1 MLKAGRAPPRVLI
14 GNSDFLIQR
23 EGDTLYVDKSD
34 FISEVLSRPAQV
46 QLYPR
51 PRRFG
56 KTLSMSML
64 RYFLEIG
71 PDRSGI
77 FSDLAVWQNPLARQ
91 HFQKH
96 AVIFLSFRDVKPSRW
111 DQAERLLEDVVRE
124 ELRRHLAELRGSG
137 VAPHLLQ
144 PLDEVDKGIFSGRI
158 LAPLCTALYAATGQ
172 RVVLLIDEYDAPL
185 LHAWTAGYYDQM
197 ADWFRVFLTAG
208 LKDNSALFR
217 GVLTG
222 ILRVAKESMF
232 SGLNN
237 VEVYSLLAR
246 ERELF
251 GFTEAEVD
259 TLLHQYG
266 RDAQAEEIRR
276 WYNGYRF
283 GGLTVYNPWSILHV
297 LHKPQEP
304 LTPYWLNSS
313 DNALVRQLL
322 LESADL
328 QPEITTLLQGGT
340 IEQVIDENVTLR
352 DLRGGNIW
360 SMLLFSGY
368 LRAVS
373 QRKESTKTLVT
384 MAIPNQDVE
393 GIWRDTFSVWLEAGT
408 EKIEPLHR
416 ALLSGNADKVQ
427 ELLQKLLF
435 RHVSSHDVKET
446 QDEAFYH
453 AFVLGLLV
461 TLENS
466 HAVRSNREV
475 GIGRADVQL
484 IPKRPGLPGVVLE
497 FKRKSDKRTLV
508 YHAGAALRQISAQG
522 YCAELEAAGATPIH
536 RLGVSFSGKEVVV
549 RSK

>member
-1 MLKAGRAPPRVLI
+1 MAPPAVLI
-14 GNSDFLIQR
+14 GNSDFLKQR
-23 EGDTLYVDKSD
+23 EGNVLYVDKSR
-34 FISEVLSRPAQV
+34 FISEVLSRSAEV

-71 PDRSGI
+71 PDRSHL
-77 FSDLAVWQNPLARQ
+77 FSDLEVWQDPLARR

-96 AVIFLSFRDVKPSRW
+96 PVIFLSFRAVRG
-111 DQAERLLEDVVRE
+111 EDW
-124 ELRRHLAELRGSG
+124 ASTRG
-137 VAPHLLQ
+137 
-144 PLDEVDKGIFSGRI
+144 
-158 LAPLCTALYAATGQ
+158 ALQ
-172 RVVLLIDEYDAPL
+172 RVVQRELERLEPLWSAPAVRERLVQRLRRVLEGVQDERDVLEDLSVALLMATGERVALLIDEYDGPL
-185 LHAWTAGYYDQM
+185 LNAWTAGHYDQV
-197 ADWFRVFLTAG
+197 AEWFRAFLTSG
-208 LKDNSALFR
+208 LKDNSALLR

-237 VEVYSLLAR
+237 VRVYSLLAR
-246 ERELF
+246 DRELF
-251 GFTEAEVD
+251 GFTQADVD
-259 TLLHQYG
+259 TLLRQYG
-266 RDAQAEEIRR
+266 REAEAEEIRR

-283 GGLTVYNPWSILHV
+283 GDSIVYNPWSILHV
-297 LHKPQEP
+297 LHQPLEP
-304 LTPYWLNSS
+304 LKPHWLNSS
-313 DNALVRQLL
+313 DNALVRTLL
-322 LESADL
+322 LQSADL
-328 QPEITTLLQGGT
+328 QPEITTLLLGGT
-340 IEQVIDENVTLR
+340 IEEVIDENVALR
-352 DLRGGNIW
+352 DLRGGNVW

-373 QRKESTKTLVT
+373 QRQDSTRTRVTL
-384 MAIPNQDVE
+384 AIPNQEVE

-416 ALLSGNADKVQ
+416 AILTGNADKVQ
-427 ELLQKLLF
+427 ELLQKLLL

-461 TLENS
+461 TLEQS

-497 FKRKSDKRTLV
+497 FKRKSDKRSLV
-508 YHAGAALRQISAQG
+508 WHAGSALRQISAKG
-522 YCAELEAAGATPIH
+522 YCAEVEAAGATPIH

-549 RSK
+549 RGLRG